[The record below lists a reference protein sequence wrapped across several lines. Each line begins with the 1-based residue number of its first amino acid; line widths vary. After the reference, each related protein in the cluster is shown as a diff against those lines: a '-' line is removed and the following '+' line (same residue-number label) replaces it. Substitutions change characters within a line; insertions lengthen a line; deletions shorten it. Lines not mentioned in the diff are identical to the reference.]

1 MSTSWPA
8 IVSSAAQRVL
18 ERLDGVRRAGDG
30 RWRARCPSH
39 GSRGGS
45 LAIAES
51 DGRALLFC
59 HAGCEVDAVLAT
71 IGLELSDLYDRPLG
85 HSRERVRR
93 AWNASDVLSLVL
105 EESTIVAVIAADVL
119 DRRTIAEA
127 DWQRLAQ
134 ASQRLD
140 RLATMVRA

>member
-1 MSTSWPA
+1 M
-8 IVSSAAQRVL
+8 SAAAKIL

-39 GSRGGS
+39 KSQGAS

-59 HAGCEVDAVLAT
+59 HAGCEVEAVLAT
-71 IGLELSDLYDRPLG
+71 IGLALSDLYDRPLG

-93 AWNASDVLSLVL
+93 AWSASDVISLVL
-105 EESTIVAVIAADVL
+105 EESAVVAVIASDLL
-119 DRRTIAEA
+119 DRRTIAET
-127 DWQRLAQ
+127 DWQRLAR
-134 ASQRLD
+134 ASQRLN
-140 RLATMVRA
+140 RIATMVRA

>member
-1 MSTSWPA
+1 
-8 IVSSAAQRVL
+8 VSAAAKIL
-18 ERLDGVRRAGDG
+18 ERLDGVRRGRDG

-59 HAGCEVDAVLAT
+59 HAGCEVETVLAT
-71 IGLELSDLYDRPLG
+71 IGLALSDLYDRPLG

-93 AWNASDVLSLVL
+93 AWNAADVLSLVL
-105 EESTIVAVIAADVL
+105 AESAVVAIISSDLL

-134 ASQRLD
+134 VSQRLN
-140 RLATMVRA
+140 RIATMVRA

>member
-18 ERLDGVRRAGDG
+18 ERLDGVRRARDG

-45 LAIAES
+45 LAVAEG
-51 DGRALLFC
+51 DGRVLLFC
-59 HAGCEVDAVLAT
+59 HGGCEVEAILNS
-71 IGLELSDLYDRPLG
+71 IGLELADLFDQPLD
-85 HSRERVRR
+85 HSRDRVRR
-93 AWNASDVLSLVL
+93 PWSANDVLEVVMD
-105 EESTIVAVIAADVL
+105 ESAVIAV
-119 DRRTIAEA
+119 IASDMLEGRVITDA

>member
-1 MSTSWPA
+1 
-8 IVSSAAQRVL
+8 VSAAAKIL

-39 GSRGGS
+39 GSRGGT
-45 LAIAES
+45 LAIAER
-51 DGRALLFC
+51 DDRVLLHCF
-59 HAGCEVDAVLAT
+59 AGCETGAVLASL
-71 IGLELSDLYDRPLG
+71 GLELTDLFDRPLD

-93 AWNASDVLSLVL
+93 AWSASDVLSLVL
-105 EESTIVAVIAADVL
+105 EETAVVAVIASDVL

-127 DWQRLAQ
+127 DWQRLAR

>member
-1 MSTSWPA
+1 M
-8 IVSSAAQRVL
+8 SAAEKIL
-18 ERLDGVRRAGDG
+18 ERLDGVRRGRDG

-45 LAIAES
+45 LAIAEN
-51 DGRALLFC
+51 DGRVLLFC
-59 HAGCEVDAVLAT
+59 HAGCEVEAVLAT
-71 IGLELSDLYDRPLG
+71 IRLELADLFDQPLE

-105 EESTIVAVIAADVL
+105 EESAVVAVIASDVL
-119 DRRTIAEA
+119 DRRTIAEV

-134 ASQRLD
+134 ASQRLN
-140 RLATMVRA
+140 RIATMVRA

>member
-1 MSTSWPA
+1 M
-8 IVSSAAQRVL
+8 SAAAKIL

-39 GSRGGS
+39 KSQGAS
-45 LAIAES
+45 LAIAEK
-51 DGRALLFC
+51 DDRVLLHCF
-59 HAGCEVDAVLAT
+59 AGCETSAVLASA
-71 IGLELSDLYDRPLG
+71 GLELADLFDRPLG

-93 AWNASDVLSLVL
+93 PWSASDVLSLVL
-105 EESTIVAVIAADVL
+105 EEAVVVGLIASDLL
-119 DRRTIAEA
+119 DQRTIAAA

-140 RLATMVRA
+140 RLATMVRE

>member
-1 MSTSWPA
+1 
-8 IVSSAAQRVL
+8 VSAAAKIL
-18 ERLDGVRRAGDG
+18 DRLDGVRRAGDG

-39 GSRGGS
+39 GSRGGT
-45 LAIAES
+45 LAIAER
-51 DGRALLFC
+51 DDRVLLHCF
-59 HAGCEVDAVLAT
+59 AGCETGAVLASL
-71 IGLELSDLYDRPLG
+71 GLELTDLFDRPLD

-93 AWNASDVLSLVL
+93 AWSASDVLSLVL
-105 EESTIVAVIAADVL
+105 EESTVVAVIASDVL

>member
-59 HAGCEVDAVLAT
+59 HAGCEVEAVLAT

-93 AWNASDVLSLVL
+93 AWSASDVLELVMA
-105 EESTIVAVIAADVL
+105 ESAVVAIISSDLL

-134 ASQRLD
+134 ASQRLH
-140 RLATMVRA
+140 RLALVVRA